1 MLAPEIIASAVGV
14 IAEQFEKES
23 VMDPYHP
30 EGVAMLLQRV
40 RLLVVAL
47 VAMLALAVPDAHAQ
61 PAKGKKPTTFNVV
74 PITIQS
80 VTVTDGQLMANGIA
94 GTAPFQTPITLT
106 PGAIPEGSTCPI
118 LNLSLGPI
126 NLDLL
131 GLNVDTSPICLDIT
145 AVPGSGA
152 LLGNLLCAIAGL
164 LNGGMTQSAVL
175 AGLSTQD
182 LATLD
187 SGLTQLLNQAV
198 FIPLTN
204 SDALVAATCNVLSL
218 AIGPVDLNLL
228 GLRVELDDCANG
240 PVTLDI
246 TADPA
251 GGLLGNL
258 LCALANLLN
267 SSGVQTAVLSLLRSI
282 AALIGALLG

>member
-1 MLAPEIIASAVGV
+1 MEQYRTRSIGRRVGFLA
-14 IAEQFEKES
+14 
-23 VMDPYHP
+23 
-30 EGVAMLLQRV
+30 
-40 RLLVVAL
+40 VAL
-47 VAMLALAVPDAHAQ
+47 AAVLAVSATDALAQ
-61 PAKGKKPTTFNVV
+61 PARRAATFNLV
-74 PITIQS
+74 PILIQS
-80 VTVTDGQLMANGIA
+80 VTVENGQLMANGLV
-94 GTAPFQTPITLT
+94 GSTAFQTPITLT

-152 LLGNLLCAIAGL
+152 LLGNLLCGIANL
-164 LNGGMTQSAVL
+164 LNGGLSQSAAL
-175 AGLSTQD
+175 AGLTPTE
-182 LATLD
+182 LVTLN

-204 SDALVAATCNVLSL
+204 SSALVNATCNVLSL

-228 GLRVELDDCANG
+228 GLRVELDDCSNG
-240 PVTLDI
+240 PVTVDV
-246 TADPA
+246 TADPT

-258 LCALANLLN
+258 LCGLANLLN
-267 SSGVQTAVLSLLRSI
+267 GGNPNTLLTTLRSI

>member
-1 MLAPEIIASAVGV
+1 M
-14 IAEQFEKES
+14 EQYGTRSIGRRVRFL
-23 VMDPYHP
+23 
-30 EGVAMLLQRV
+30 GVALA
-40 RLLVVAL
+40 AL
-47 VAMLALAVPDAHAQ
+47 LALSATDALAQ
-61 PAKGKKPTTFNVV
+61 PGRRAPTFNVV
-74 PITIQS
+74 PILIQS
-80 VTVTDGQLMANGIA
+80 VTVENGQLMANGVA
-94 GTAPFQTPITLT
+94 GSTAFQTPITLT
-106 PGAIPEGSTCPI
+106 PGAIPAGATCPI

-152 LLGNLLCAIAGL
+152 LLGNLLCGIANL
-164 LNGGMTQSAVL
+164 LNGGLSQSAAL
-175 AGLSTQD
+175 AGLTPTE
-182 LATLD
+182 LVTLN

-204 SDALVAATCNVLSL
+204 SSALVNATCNVLSL

-228 GLRVELDDCANG
+228 GLRVELDNCSNG
-240 PVTLDI
+240 PVTVDI
-246 TADPA
+246 TADPT

-258 LCALANLLN
+258 LCGLANLLN
-267 SSGVQTAVLSLLRSI
+267 GGNPNTLLTTLQSI

>member
-1 MLAPEIIASAVGV
+1 MER
-14 IAEQFEKES
+14 
-23 VMDPYHP
+23 
-30 EGVAMLLQRV
+30 RV
-40 RLLVVAL
+40 RLFVVAL
-47 VAMLALAVPDAHAQ
+47 AALLAVSVPDALAQ
-61 PAKGKKPTTFNVV
+61 QGKGKKPTHFNVL

-80 VTVTDGQLMANGIA
+80 VTVTGGQLMANGLV
-94 GTAPFQTPITLT
+94 GTTPFQTPITLT
-106 PGAIPEGSTCPI
+106 PGETPAGASCPI

-152 LLGNLLCAIAGL
+152 LLGNLLCGIANL
-164 LNGGMTQSAVL
+164 LNGGLSQSAVL
-175 AGLSTQD
+175 AGLSAQD

-198 FIPLTN
+198 FVPLSN
-204 SDALVAATCNVLSL
+204 SEALQAATCSVLSL
-218 AIGPVDLNLL
+218 ALGPVDLNLL
-228 GLRVELDDCANG
+228 GLRVELDDCSGG

-251 GGLLGNL
+251 GGLLGGL
-258 LCALANLLN
+258 LCSLANLLN
-267 SSGVQTAVLSLLRSI
+267 GSGGLTGILAVLRNIS
-282 AALIGALLG
+282 ALIGALVA

>member
-1 MLAPEIIASAVGV
+1 M
-14 IAEQFEKES
+14 ES
-23 VMDPYHP
+23 
-30 EGVAMLLQRV
+30 RV
-40 RLLVVAL
+40 RLFTVAL
-47 VAMLALAVPDAHAQ
+47 VAMLAVSAPDAFAQ
-61 PAKGKKPTTFNVV
+61 QGKGKKPTTVNVL

-80 VTVTDGQLMANGIA
+80 VTVTGGQLMANGLV
-94 GTAPFQTPITLT
+94 GTTAFSTPITLT
-106 PGAIPEGSTCPI
+106 PQAVPGAACPI

-152 LLGNLLCAIAGL
+152 LLGNLLCGIANL
-164 LNGGMTQSAVL
+164 LNSGLTQSAVL
-175 AGLSTQD
+175 SGLTPQE

-198 FIPLTN
+198 FVPL
-204 SDALVAATCNVLSL
+204 SSSEALQSATCNVLSL

-228 GLRVELDDCANG
+228 GLRVELDDCDDG

-251 GGLLGNL
+251 GGLLGSL
-258 LCALANLLN
+258 LCSLANLLN
-267 SSGVQTAVLSLLRSI
+267 SSGTQTAILAVLRNI
-282 AALIGALLG
+282 AALIGALVA